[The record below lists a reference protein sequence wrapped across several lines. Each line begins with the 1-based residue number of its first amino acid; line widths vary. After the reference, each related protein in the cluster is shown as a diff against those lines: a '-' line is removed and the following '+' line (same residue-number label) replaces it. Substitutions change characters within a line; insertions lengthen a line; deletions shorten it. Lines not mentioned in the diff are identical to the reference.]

1 MKYSYN
7 IDEKSLFRG
16 VQNDYKKG
24 QSATVHTPLN
34 QSQDKNKWRNDI
46 YDFIKGCESEDKVKN
61 LPEMLEAKCLPK
73 TTSKASGKIVHFY
86 VFSKFTLDGV
96 SFDVNSSFAMY
107 VKEETSESIVQRS
120 GDITANTHLGRQKL
134 HYPIA
139 FAYILDGYNINNK
152 KVLDKILEVNG
163 GFAYVVD
170 GFDYDTETKI
180 LNFKTTII
188 GIEGVLLSNVFRR
201 KKGVGLKLLVDGISM
216 DQSSLVYATKKILT
230 EEENKAF
237 FETLDKIQESS
248 RSNGQIGE
256 EFVYD
261 NIKKILGAEPEE
273 KTHISKKYPQSPFDI
288 ECIIDGEKKYIEV
301 KSTGGEKKVF
311 YMSKGERK
319 FMDMYK
325 QRYLLV
331 LVTNVKS
338 KHKKYSV
345 YERKEIMNSNKMEQE
360 YQSIKFIVKE

>member
-1 MKYSYN
+1 MKYSFV

-16 VQNDYKKG
+16 VKNDYKKG

-46 YDFIKGCESEDKVKN
+46 YDFLKGCESEDKVDS
-61 LPEMLEAKCLPK
+61 LPELLKAKCLQK
-73 TTSKASGKIVHFY
+73 TTSKASGQIVHFY
-86 VFSKFTLDGV
+86 VFSNFTLDGV
-96 SFDVNSSFAMY
+96 PFDAESSFAMY
-107 VKEETSESIVQRS
+107 VKEETSKSIVKRN
-120 GDITANTHLGRQKL
+120 GLTTANTHLGRQKL

-139 FAYILDGYNINNK
+139 FAHMSDGYNIDNR

-170 GFDYDTETKI
+170 GFEYDTETQI
-180 LNFKTTII
+180 LDFKTTII
-188 GIEGVLLSNVFRR
+188 GIEGVLLSNVFKR

-216 DQSSLVYATKKILT
+216 DQPSLISTTKKILT

-256 EFVYD
+256 EYVYD
-261 NIKKILGAEPEE
+261 NIKKILGAEPDE

-288 ECIIDGEKKYIEV
+288 ECILDGEKKYIEV
-301 KSTGGEKKVF
+301 KATGGEKKVF
-311 YMSKGERK
+311 YMSKGERR
-319 FMDMYK
+319 FMDKYE
-325 QRYLLV
+325 RCYLLV

-338 KHKKYSV
+338 KHKKCSV
-345 YERKEIMNSNKMEQE
+345 YERKEIMNSSKMEQE
-360 YQSIKFIVKE
+360 YQSIKFIVK

>member
-1 MKYSYN
+1 MKYSFV

-16 VQNDYKKG
+16 VKNDYKKG

-34 QSQDKNKWRNDI
+34 QSQDKTQWRNDI
-46 YDFIKGCESEDKVKN
+46 YDFLERCESEYKVES
-61 LPEMLEAKCLPK
+61 LPEILKEKCLKK
-73 TTSKASGKIVHFY
+73 TTSKASGKIVHFC
-86 VFSKFTLDGV
+86 VFSNFALDGIP
-96 SFDVNSSFAMY
+96 FDADSSFAMY
-107 VKEETSESIVQRS
+107 VKEETSKSIVRRN
-120 GDITANTHLGRQKL
+120 GVTAANTHLGRQKL

-139 FAYILDGYNINNK
+139 FAHISDGYNIDNR

-170 GFDYDTETKI
+170 GFEYDTETKV

-188 GIEGVLLSNVFRR
+188 GIEGVFLSNVFKR
-201 KKGVGLKLLVDGISM
+201 KKGVGLKLLVDGIGM
-216 DQSSLVYATKKILT
+216 DRSSLISTTKKILT
-230 EEENKAF
+230 EAENKAF
-237 FETLDKIQESS
+237 FETLDRIQESN
-248 RSNGQIGE
+248 RSNGQLGE
-256 EFVYD
+256 EYVYD

-273 KTHISKKYPQSPFDI
+273 KIHISKKYPQSPFDI
-288 ECIIDGEKKYIEV
+288 ECVVDGEKKYIEV

-319 FMDMYK
+319 FMDKYE
-325 QRYLLV
+325 QCYLLV

-345 YERKEIMNSNKMEQE
+345 YERKEIMNSSKMEQE
-360 YQSIKFIVKE
+360 YQSIKFIVK

>member
-1 MKYSYN
+1 MKYSFI

-16 VQNDYKKG
+16 VYNDYKKG

-34 QSQDKNKWRNDI
+34 QSQDKTKWRNDI
-46 YDFIKGCESEDKVKN
+46 YDFINGCKTEDKVDS
-61 LPEMLEAKCLPK
+61 LPKLLEEKCLLK
-73 TTSKASGKIVHFY
+73 TTSKASGKITHFY
-86 VFSKFTLDGV
+86 LFSNFSLDGV
-96 SFDVNSSFAMY
+96 PFDVDCSFAMY
-107 VKEETSESIVQRS
+107 VKEETSKNIMQRN
-120 GDITANTHLGRQKL
+120 GNMVANTHFGRQKL

-139 FAYILDGYNINNK
+139 FAHMSDGYNIDNR

-188 GIEGVLLSNVFRR
+188 GIEGVLLSNVFKR

-216 DQSSLVYATKKILT
+216 DQPSLVSTTKKILT

-256 EFVYD
+256 EYVYD

-273 KTHISKKYPQSPFDI
+273 KNHISKKYPQSPFDI
-288 ECIIDGEKKYIEV
+288 ECIVDGEKKYIEV
-301 KSTGGEKKVF
+301 KSTASDKKAF

-319 FMDMYK
+319 FMDKYE
-325 QRYLLV
+325 QHYLLV

-338 KHKKYSV
+338 KHKKHSV

-360 YQSIKFIVKE
+360 YQNIKFIVK

>member
-1 MKYSYN
+1 MRYSF
-7 IDEKSLFRG
+7 IVDEKSLFRG
-16 VQNDYKKG
+16 VKNDYKKG

-46 YDFIKGCESEDKVKN
+46 YAFINGCKSEDKVGD

-86 VFSKFTLDGV
+86 VFSKFALDGV
-96 SFDVNSSFAMY
+96 SFDVDSSFAMY
-107 VKEETSESIVQRS
+107 VKEETSERIVQRS
-120 GDITANTHLGRQKL
+120 GETTTNTHFGRQKL

-139 FAYILDGYNINNK
+139 FAHLSDGYNIDNK

-163 GFAYVVD
+163 GFAYSVD
-170 GFDYDTETKI
+170 GFEYDNDTKI

-188 GIEGVLLSNVFRR
+188 GIEGVLLSNVFKR

-216 DQSSLVYATKKILT
+216 DQPSLISTTKKILT

-248 RSNGQIGE
+248 RSAGQIGE
-256 EFVYD
+256 EYVYD
-261 NIKKILGAEPEE
+261 NIKNILRAEPEE
-273 KTHISKKYPQSPFDI
+273 KIHISKKYPQSPFDI
-288 ECIIDGEKKYIEV
+288 ECIVNGEKKYIEV

-319 FMDMYK
+319 FMDKYE

-338 KHKKYSV
+338 KHKKYFV
-345 YERKEIMNSNKMEQE
+345 YERKEIMNSSKMEQE
-360 YQSIKFIVKE
+360 CQSIKFIVK